1 MLSIKEQER
10 IKCQF
15 AAFCKVVLR
24 NAVCSYLRDLG
35 RKRKRETSLDYIIE
49 QKYCEPHCTDE
60 YFIKLDIPTD
70 FIVQGQIVTVDDK
83 RLAKALFFLSEQQR
97 EIILLYYFLHYK
109 DYQLA
114 ALLECPRSTVQYQRQ
129 AALNQLRKEM
139 ERTKDE
145 I

>member
-1 MLSIKEQER
+1 MLSIKEREHIQ
-10 IKCQF
+10 CQF
-15 AAFCKVVLR
+15 AAFCKVVFR
-24 NAVCSYLRDLG
+24 NATCTYFRDLG
-35 RKRKRETSLDYIIE
+35 RKRKREISLEYLTE
-49 QKYCEPHCTDE
+49 QTHFEAHSTDE
-60 YFIKLDIPTD
+60 YFIKHDIPTD
-70 FIVQGQIVTVDDK
+70 FIVQGQIVAVDDE
-83 RLAKALFFLSEQQR
+83 RLAKALFCLSEQRR